1 MIMGKTD
8 LDFSYTQAEALAYR
22 AADQQVITSGQA
34 TLGVEEIVTLPTG
47 ETRWLETNRLPLRD
61 LAGQVVATV
70 GTFQDITRRK
80 QVELERQGL
89 VQELAAFKRA
99 LDESAIVAITDV
111 HGVITYVNDR
121 FEEISGYTQ
130 AELVGQT
137 HRLVNS
143 GYHSP
148 YFFQSLWHTI
158 LQGQV
163 WRGEI
168 CNRAKS
174 GHTYWVDSTIVP
186 LLEDQ
191 GHPVQFLVVRF
202 DITARKQAEL
212 ALRESNALLSTIS
225 QAQAQFITAANRP
238 DIFENLLNRLL
249 EITHSEYGLVV
260 EVAESAGAAVMVES
274 LLKIKGVP
282 DLQIHSLHPSPCQEP
297 TPRDPALLLDL
308 APLQPLLARVI
319 TTGQPVIHGT
329 STPGFGPWA
338 IKTFLGLPFFQGTTL
353 VGVVG
358 IANCPDG
365 YDEDLVD
372 YLDPF
377 LVTCSNLVEGYRL
390 DRERRHT
397 AARLHQTNGE
407 LARATRLKDEF
418 LANMSH
424 ELRTP
429 LNAILGMSEGLQEQ
443 IFGPINERQAKALST
458 IERSGSHLL
467 ELIND
472 ILDVAKIESGQVEL
486 DWVPISVTT
495 LCQSSLAF
503 INQQALKK
511 RLQIRT
517 QVPPHLS
524 PLWGDERRLRQVL
537 INLLAN
543 AVKFTPEGGQITLQ
557 VAPLDPEKIS
567 PPTGAAASNLAP
579 LGWLRIAVTDTGIGI
594 APEHL
599 NYLFQPFIQIDS
611 TLNRQ
616 YPGTGLGLALVKRL
630 VHLHGGQV
638 GLTSELGVGSCFT
651 VDLPWTT
658 TVPKAQLPAA
668 PDPDYATTEEEATRP
683 LPLILL
689 AEDNQA
695 NISTLSSYLG
705 AKGFRLTIAY
715 NGEDAIAQAQA
726 QKPDLILMDI
736 QMPGMDGLEAMEH
749 LRRIPDLA
757 DIPIIALTALVMA
770 EDRDRCLAAG
780 ATDYLPKPVRLKE
793 LTQRIQALLGR

>member
-1 MIMGKTD
+1 
-8 LDFSYTQAEALAYR
+8 
-22 AADQQVITSGQA
+22 
-34 TLGVEEIVTLPTG
+34 
-47 ETRWLETNRLPLRD
+47 
-61 LAGQVVATV
+61 
-70 GTFQDITRRK
+70 
-80 QVELERQGL
+80 
-89 VQELAAFKRA
+89 
-99 LDESAIVAITDV
+99 
-111 HGVITYVNDR
+111 
-121 FEEISGYTQ
+121 
-130 AELVGQT
+130 
-137 HRLVNS
+137 
-143 GYHSP
+143 
-148 YFFQSLWHTI
+148 
-158 LQGQV
+158 
-163 WRGEI
+163 
-168 CNRAKS
+168 
-174 GHTYWVDSTIVP
+174 
-186 LLEDQ
+186 
-191 GHPVQFLVVRF
+191 
-202 DITARKQAEL
+202 
-212 ALRESNALLSTIS
+212 
-225 QAQAQFITAANRP
+225 
-238 DIFENLLNRLL
+238 
-249 EITHSEYGLVV
+249 
-260 EVAESAGAAVMVES
+260 
-274 LLKIKGVP
+274 
-282 DLQIHSLHPSPCQEP
+282 
-297 TPRDPALLLDL
+297 
-308 APLQPLLARVI
+308 
-319 TTGQPVIHGT
+319 
-329 STPGFGPWA
+329 
-338 IKTFLGLPFFQGTTL
+338 
-353 VGVVG
+353 
-358 IANCPDG
+358 
-365 YDEDLVD
+365 
-372 YLDPF
+372 
-377 LVTCSNLVEGYRL
+377 
-390 DRERRHT
+390 
-397 AARLHQTNGE
+397 LHQTNGE

-443 IFGPINERQAKALST
+443 IFGPINERQAKALNT

-486 DWVPISVTT
+486 DWVPISVAP

-503 INQQALKK
+503 IKQQALKK
-511 RLQIRT
+511 RLKICT

-567 PPTGAAASNLAP
+567 PPTGAAASDLAP

-638 GLTSELGVGSCFT
+638 GVTSELGVGSCFT

-658 TVPKAQLPAA
+658 TVPKAQLPEA
-668 PDPDYATTEEEATRP
+668 PDPGYATAEEEVTRP

-705 AKGFRLTIAY
+705 AKGFRLIIAY
-715 NGEDAIAQAQA
+715 NGEEAIAQAQT

-757 DIPIIALTALVMA
+757 NIPIIALTALVMA

-793 LTQRIQALLGR
+793 LTQRIQTLLGL